1 MATLPFPGLTYM
13 HVFRVVKC
21 LVLNTNQSVIK
32 NFGFNRS
39 FPAVV
44 MCAGGVRL
52 LQQWGHNFESH
63 WRTAEESFCAYFCLC
78 SEKKRK
84 QPKPCNERIFYSERC
99 TKRQVRLTIPRL
111 KVRFNVVCTVHH
123 TAMCR

>member
-21 LVLNTNQSVIK
+21 LVLNTNQCVIK

-78 SEKKRK
+78 SEKKKKTTKALQRENILFGEMYK
-84 QPKPCNERIFYSERC
+84 APGTFNNSKTESE
-99 TKRQVRLTIPRL
+99 I
-111 KVRFNVVCTVHH
+111 
-123 TAMCR
+123 